1 MSKLIANV
9 DDYDIEEIEKKM
21 ELMSSE
27 CVEHLGELNPKQT
40 PADYDRW
47 DGVTGIKVIKKPDIN
62 S

>member
-27 CVEHLGELNPKQT
+27 CASRFGEPETYVGKPLTKEEL
-40 PADYDRW
+40 
-47 DGVTGIKVIKKPDIN
+47 KKLPIPR
-62 S
+62 